1 MLAAAVLGPDRL
13 GNLPPEGQTLNECLR
28 RRATA

>member
-1 MLAAAVLGPDRL
+1 MHAAAALGLDRL
-13 GNLPPEGQTLNECLR
+13 GNLPPDSQTHIECLR